1 MSSGS
6 CTRCRAASGRRPRR
20 PGCSACAS
28 ARSDASNAS
37 WRPKATPPS
46 CDGLRGRPSNH
57 RPDPA
62 FRRAVLAA
70 YRTRYADFGPTFA
83 AEKLAGEGL
92 TVGPQTLRRW
102 LIAEGL
108 WQRKRRRDPHRSRRP
123 RRACFGEL
131 VQMDASVHDW
141 LEGRGEEMVLI
152 GMIDDATNR
161 TLARFYPAGTVEAH
175 MDLAGRWLRRFGRP
189 VALYTDRHSIFEPQD
204 KGRAL
209 PDAETQFGR
218 ALREL
223 GIELIRAHSPQAK
236 GRVERSFGTAQD
248 RWVKELRLAGVTTLA
263 GANAVLERLLPTHNR
278 RFVKP
283 ARQAAD
289 GHRPLGPGHDLAAI
303 LSIQEGRVVSNDYTV
318 RFRNRFYQL
327 LPPVHAGERGG
338 RVVIE
343 LRLDGTMAIRFR
355 GKYLKYREIPPGCG
369 PGAPPPDPRS
379 LTHRRPT
386 PAGEKRTGT
395 PLRGPGRLAYSRPT
409 GARVALLRSPILPT
423 AGRTI
428 TRRGHTVQPRTTRGG
443 SRSSGRSDNVRTPDI
458 STVAEMRTFLLLPDT
473 APTGF
478 LSAPDPSVTLG
489 CYGRH
494 GPHQP
499 ITDDPGRGDVA
510 GADAGRRRRR
520 L

>member
-1 MSSGS
+1 MSIGVLSTDRIAMSQKERDVLRVLHSVQSGQR
-6 CTRCRAASGRRPRR
+6 TQAEAARLLGLCVRQVRRIQCKLEAE
-20 PGCSACAS
+20 G
-28 ARSDASNAS
+28 DAALVH
-37 WRPKATPPS
+37 
-46 CDGLRGRPSNH
+46 GLRGRPSNH

-175 MDLAGRWLRRFGRP
+175 MDLAGRWLRRFGRS

-223 GIELIRAHSPQAK
+223 GIELIR
-236 GRVERSFGTAQD
+236 RTA
-248 RWVKELRLAGVTTLA
+248 
-263 GANAVLERLLPTHNR
+263 
-278 RFVKP
+278 
-283 ARQAAD
+283 
-289 GHRPLGPGHDLAAI
+289 
-303 LSIQEGRVVSNDYTV
+303 
-318 RFRNRFYQL
+318 
-327 LPPVHAGERGG
+327 
-338 RVVIE
+338 
-343 LRLDGTMAIRFR
+343 
-355 GKYLKYREIPPGCG
+355 
-369 PGAPPPDPRS
+369 
-379 LTHRRPT
+379 RRPR
-386 PAGEKRTGT
+386 AASS
-395 PLRGPGRLAYSRPT
+395 GPS
-409 GARVALLRSPILPT
+409 AR
-423 AGRTI
+423 
-428 TRRGHTVQPRTTRGG
+428 PRTAG
-443 SRSSGRSDNVRTPDI
+443 SRSCAWR
-458 STVAEMRTFLLLPDT
+458 A
-473 APTGF
+473 
-478 LSAPDPSVTLG
+478 
-489 CYGRH
+489 
-494 GPHQP
+494 
-499 ITDDPGRGDVA
+499 
-510 GADAGRRRRR
+510 
-520 L
+520 